1 MEWDNFLP
9 SLLNWLTTEG
19 LKILFALIVI
29 FISFWIISKL
39 SKKIKNSL
47 EKKGTDK
54 IIAKILVALFN
65 YGLKGLVVI
74 CMLGYL
80 GIETSGIAAL
90 ISAVGV
96 GIGLAVQGALA
107 NFAGGILIIL
117 TRPFKV
123 DEFIET
129 QGIMGTVEDISII
142 HTTIRTGDNKTAIL
156 PNGALANSNV
166 INYSRKD
173 IRRVDFTFSIGYG
186 ANFALAQKIVLAIF
200 ENHEKILET
209 PGAMVRMTA
218 HGASSIDLVSR
229 CWVNAADYWDVYFDI
244 METVKAE
251 FDRNGIEIPFNQ
263 LDVHVDYKK

>member
-1 MEWDNFLP
+1 MDWENFLP

-19 LKILFALIVI
+19 LKIVFALIII
-29 FISFWIISKL
+29 FVGFLIVGKL
-39 SKKIKNSL
+39 SKKIAAAL

-65 YGLKGLVVI
+65 YGLKGLIII

-96 GIGLAVQGALA
+96 GIGLAVQGALS
-107 NFAGGILIIL
+107 NFAGGILIII

-123 DEFIET
+123 DDFIET
-129 QGIMGTVEDISII
+129 QGISGVVEDISII
-142 HTTIRTGDNKTAIL
+142 HTTIKTGDNKTAIL

-173 IRRVDFTFSIGYG
+173 IRRVDFTFSIAYD
-186 ANFALAQKIVLAIF
+186 ANFALAQKVVLGVF
-200 ENHEKILET
+200 EKHEKILDNPES
-209 PGAMVRMTA
+209 MVRMTA

-229 CWVNAADYWDVYFDI
+229 CWVKTEDYWDVYFDV
-244 METVKAE
+244 METVKSE
-251 FDRNGIEIPFNQ
+251 FDKNGIEIPYNQ
-263 LDVHVDYKK
+263 LDVHVNNK